1 VLFLAFAGVA
11 LALAA
16 AGIYGVISGAVVER
30 TREVGIRAALGASR
44 GEILAMVVRQGL
56 TMAGAGVA
64 IGIVAALAL
73 SRLVAALLYA
83 VPAIDPVTY
92 LAVAVLLVGV
102 AALACWVP
110 AWRAARLDPAVV
122 LRSE

>member
-1 VLFLAFAGVA
+1 
-11 LALAA
+11 
-16 AGIYGVISGAVVER
+16 VVER

-56 TMAGAGVA
+56 KMAGAGVA
-64 IGIVAALAL
+64 IGIVAALAM
-73 SRLVAALLYA
+73 SRLVSALLYA

-122 LRSE
+122 LRSD